1 MVAKKVLG
9 LADEEVDAEGRRHI
23 KQDVIDHTNS
33 QIQMVIDSIIPKT
46 QKLKEQQEKDI
57 IRKFNTEMKK
67 MRDAIEEQKSFK
79 GDQEGDLKERENEMQ
94 HNLEL
99 ITSIAQRI
107 DNENRLLIKRNAELK
122 ADFKAQENDRELL
135 VRQLVMQKKEN
146 AKLKD
151 EMAEFKKIIK
161 DKQQDE
167 EQIDIQTFVQD
178 VDQNANAADPA
189 RQTKNTFPKMGSQV
203 KLGAGA

>member
-1 MVAKKVLG
+1 
-9 LADEEVDAEGRRHI
+9 
-23 KQDVIDHTNS
+23 
-33 QIQMVIDSIIPKT
+33 
-46 QKLKEQQEKDI
+46 
-57 IRKFNTEMKK
+57 

-146 AKLKD
+146 AKLKE
-151 EMAEFKKIIK
+151 EMAEFRKIVK
-161 DKQQDE
+161 EKQLDE
-167 EQIDIQTFVQD
+167 EAIDIQTFVQD
-178 VDQNANAADPA
+178 VDQTGNAADPS
-189 RQTKNTFPKMGSQV
+189 K
-203 KLGAGA
+203 